1 MSKLT
6 LDELNNLSDKY
17 FGLIRYV
24 EHTDPRSNRVQ
35 RIKERRYPMPDV
47 AHARSCKGTAAMEFK
62 KQNLTLEEKM
72 KIDSK
77 ADRIIAQSRH

>member
-6 LDELNNLSDKY
+6 LDELNNLPDKD

-24 EHTDPRSNRVQ
+24 DYKDPDSDKVHRV
-35 RIKERRYPMPDV
+35 KERRYPMPDEP
-47 AHARSCKGTAAMEFK
+47 HARSCKATAAMEFK

-72 KIDSK
+72 RIDSK
-77 ADRIIAQSRH
+77 ADRIIARSKH